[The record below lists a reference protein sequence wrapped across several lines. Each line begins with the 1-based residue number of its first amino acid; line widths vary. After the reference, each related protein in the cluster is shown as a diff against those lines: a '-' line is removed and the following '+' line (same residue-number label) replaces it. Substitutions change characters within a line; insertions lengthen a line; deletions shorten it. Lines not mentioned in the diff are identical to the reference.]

1 MSATGGTYDNESG
14 IWTIGFM
21 GNGTNQTLVVKS
33 IARINKTD
41 ITNVANV
48 SCNEEEWNYSNNI
61 DNATISI
68 EDIPINKTS
77 NRDNFKYGETVEYY
91 LSVTNLANETWNETV
106 TLVDELPTGLKFV
119 EIVGYDNCVMVS
131 NDTSTQRLTFVVTN
145 ITANETATITIKVEL
160 LAVGDI
166 DNPLN
171 VSGEN
176 FHKDVNKTI
185 HVDPVVDL
193 SIVKTADKEVYHIND
208 TVTWTI
214 TVYNANNGTNATGV
228 NVSDILPVEVEF
240 VSATGGTYDNGTG
253 IWTIG
258 FMENG
263 TSQTLVVKSIAR
275 INKTD
280 ITNIA
285 NVSCNEEEWNYTN
298 NIDNATINIVGVPIN
313 KTSDKDSVMYGDTVE
328 YYLIVENLANET
340 WTKNLTL
347 IDVLPNGL
355 EFIRVVSQTG
365 LTVLDFKNETQ
376 TLTWNVTNIEAKTN
390 ATITI
395 LVKAL
400 ALGDPDNPFTV
411 TGENIHETVNK
422 TIHVDPIV
430 DVSVKKTSDKNEYFV
445 DGIAIWTITV
455 SNANNGTNATNVRLS
470 DLLPKE
476 FGFINYTASKGTYN
490 SANGVWT
497 IGFMK
502 NGTSEKLVIRSY
514 AKTKANKVTNVA
526 NVSCDEKE
534 WNYTNNIA
542 NKTVK
547 ISDIPDLNKTVNNS
561 RPYYNDTVVYS
572 LKIKNVGN
580 VTYTDNLLVI
590 DSMPNGLKYLDTLS
604 ITGAKL
610 VKEVVNG
617 QKITWTLTN
626 IPAKSTAVIKVKV
639 KVLALG
645 NLTNNLT
652 IIGPRGTNK
661 TVNCTIDPIPWA
673 DLAVVKTSDH
683 FGIDCHN
690 DTKVVWTIKV
700 TNYGPNTAVNSI
712 AKDILPAGLVYISDD
727 TNGKYDPET
736 GIWTIGDLKKGKSV
750 VMHITTK
757 VDAIDTVINNPVVV
771 SSDTRD
777 PDKSNNRDNSSIK
790 VISVADLELIK
801 EANVT
806 KVKVKENF
814 TYLIT
819 VINHGPDT
827 AINARAF
834 DKLPKGLKLLG
845 FEASKGDYD
854 PESGKWSIGDLKK
867 GEKVT
872 LRIDVMALVAGN
884 VINEARVESD
894 TFDND
899 TSNNNDSV
907 TVVVVGDKPH
917 IPMRHTGN
925 PFVVCLLSLI
935 AIVGIS
941 LKRKI

>member
-1 MSATGGTYDNESG
+1 
-14 IWTIGFM
+14 
-21 GNGTNQTLVVKS
+21 
-33 IARINKTD
+33 
-41 ITNVANV
+41 
-48 SCNEEEWNYSNNI
+48 
-61 DNATISI
+61 
-68 EDIPINKTS
+68 
-77 NRDNFKYGETVEYY
+77 
-91 LSVTNLANETWNETV
+91 
-106 TLVDELPTGLKFV
+106 
-119 EIVGYDNCVMVS
+119 
-131 NDTSTQRLTFVVTN
+131 
-145 ITANETATITIKVEL
+145 
-160 LAVGDI
+160 
-166 DNPLN
+166 
-171 VSGEN
+171 
-176 FHKDVNKTI
+176 
-185 HVDPVVDL
+185 
-193 SIVKTADKEVYHIND
+193 
-208 TVTWTI
+208 
-214 TVYNANNGTNATGV
+214 
-228 NVSDILPVEVEF
+228 
-240 VSATGGTYDNGTG
+240 
-253 IWTIG
+253 
-258 FMENG
+258 MEN
-263 TSQTLVVKSIAR
+263 I
-275 INKTD
+275 
-280 ITNIA
+280 
-285 NVSCNEEEWNYTN
+285 
-298 NIDNATINIVGVPIN
+298 
-313 KTSDKDSVMYGDTVE
+313 
-328 YYLIVENLANET
+328 ANET
-340 WTKNLTL
+340 WTQTVTL
-347 IDVLPNGL
+347 IDSLPQGVT
-355 EFIRVVSQTG
+355 FIGVVKVTG
-365 LTVLDFKNETQ
+365 LTVVSFDSTTKK
-376 TLTWNVTNIEAKTN
+376 LTWVVKDIQAKTN

-395 LVKAL
+395 KARCD
-400 ALGDPDNPFTV
+400 AIGTQTNNWTINGQNGFTK
-411 TGENIHETVNK
+411 TVNA
-422 TIHVDPIV
+422 TIDVIPVV

-455 SNANNGTNATNVRLS
+455 SNANNGSNATNVRLS
-470 DLLPKE
+470 DLLPSE
-476 FGFINYTASKGTYN
+476 FGFINYTASKGTYD
-490 SANGVWT
+490 STNGVWT

-514 AKTKANKVTNVA
+514 AKTKANNVTNVA

-547 ISDIPDLNKTVNNS
+547 ISDIPDLNKTVNDS
-561 RPYYNDTVVYS
+561 KPFYNDTVVYS

-590 DSMPNGLKYLDTLS
+590 DSMPNGLKYLKTVS
-604 ITGAKL
+604 ISGAKL
-610 VKEVVNG
+610 VKEVVDG
-617 QKITWTLTN
+617 QKITWTITN

-690 DTKVVWTIKV
+690 DTTVVWTIKV

-801 EANVT
+801 ESNVT

-872 LRIDVMALVAGN
+872 LRIDVMALVEGN

-907 TVVVVGDKPH
+907 TVVVVDDH

-925 PFVVCLLSLI
+925 PFMVCLLSLI
-935 AIVGIS
+935 AIVGIP
-941 LKRKI
+941 LRRKI